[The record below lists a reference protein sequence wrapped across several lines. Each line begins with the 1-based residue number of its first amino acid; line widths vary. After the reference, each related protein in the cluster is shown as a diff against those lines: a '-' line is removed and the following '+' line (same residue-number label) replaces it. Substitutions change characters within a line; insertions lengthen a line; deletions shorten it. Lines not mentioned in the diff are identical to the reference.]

1 MSGAQAGTS
10 GVQNP
15 GAKTPVDGPYGFAVV
30 DKDTEWTSHDVV
42 AKARGVL
49 GTRKVGHSGTLDPGA
64 TGVLVLGVGRATKL
78 LRFITQL
85 PKVYVAEVRMGIET
99 DSLDADGE
107 VTVTHDMGEI
117 TIEQIREA
125 AQAFI
130 GPIEQIPP
138 MVSAI
143 KIDGKRL
150 HQLAREGKTVERK
163 PRPVT
168 IHRLEVS
175 EVEGE
180 SPADVFRME
189 VECSSGTYIR
199 TLGADIATAL
209 GGGAHLRA
217 LRRTG
222 IGALTEDRSQ
232 RVEDV
237 VVISPMEALTD
248 YPAITVGAEV
258 HALVTHGRP
267 IPDELVEGTDSPN
280 GPWLIVSEEEQLLAV
295 HERVDGRIKP
305 AVVLVSSG

>member
-1 MSGAQAGTS
+1 VSKR
-10 GVQNP
+10 NP
-15 GAKTPVDGPYGFAVV
+15 RDPNKGPHGFVVV
-30 DKDTEWTSHDVV
+30 DKETEWTSHDVV
-42 AKARGVL
+42 AKARGIL

-64 TGVLVLGVGRATKL
+64 TGVLVLGAGRATKL
-78 LRFITQL
+78 LRFVTAL
-85 PKVYVAEVRMGIET
+85 PKVYVAEVRLGVET
-99 DSLDADGE
+99 DSLDADGD

-117 TIEQIREA
+117 SIEAIREA
-125 AQAFI
+125 SAAFV

-143 KIDGKRL
+143 KVDGKRL

-175 EVEGE
+175 EIEGE
-180 SPADVFRME
+180 STSDAFRME

-199 TLGADIATAL
+199 TLGADIGAAL

-222 IGALTEDRSQ
+222 IGSLTEDRAQ
-232 RVEDV
+232 AVDDI
-237 VVISPMEALTD
+237 VVIPMLEALTD
-248 YPAITVGAEV
+248 YPAITVDPEQHV
-258 HALVTHGRP
+258 LVTHGRA
-267 IPDELVEGTDSPN
+267 IPDELVNPAEHGE
-280 GPWLIVSEEEQLLAV
+280 GPWLIVSEEDELLAI

-305 AVVLVSSG
+305 AVVVVSSGS